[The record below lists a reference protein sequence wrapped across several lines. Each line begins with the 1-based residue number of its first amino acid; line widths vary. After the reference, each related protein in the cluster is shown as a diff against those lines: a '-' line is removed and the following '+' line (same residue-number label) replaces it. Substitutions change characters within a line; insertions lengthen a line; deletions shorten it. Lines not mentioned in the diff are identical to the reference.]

1 VSAWI
6 HFALAH
12 RRAVALLALLLS
24 LVGVL
29 ELTRVDVDV
38 FPDLDRPGV
47 TVMTHI
53 PGLSPEETE
62 ARLTNPIEAALRGTP
77 GVEAIWSASSIGLS
91 HVHVVFGWNQ
101 DQAQA
106 RARIQERLTSVQGQ
120 LPKGANPILLPFV
133 SVMGE
138 VDLVGLSSIAASGD
152 GAVSPAK
159 VRELADRVVR
169 PRLLAL
175 PGVAQV
181 LVIGGEVQELQIQ
194 VDPQALE
201 HYGLT
206 LVKVR
211 EAVAKLGQVGIGGI
225 LPYENQEYLVRVL
238 AEGNARDLAN
248 AVVADVS
255 SPAQRGELTTSSP
268 AQRGRAGRG
277 VHEIVEVQSPVLL
290 SQVAKIKPASILK
303 RGSAGVDGGSGVIL
317 SVYKAPS
324 VDSRRLSRAIGA
336 ELGAMRGELPPGV
349 KVDRIFKQ
357 ADFIQA
363 AIDNVLSALREG
375 GLLVVAVVLLF
386 LASLRAS
393 AITLTALPVSLLL
406 TLLLLEWFGISIN
419 TMTLGG
425 LCIGVGQLVDD
436 AVVDVENVWRRLREN
451 RKAPSPRPVIE
462 VIASA
467 SVEVRES
474 IVYATL
480 VVVLSVVPMALLS
493 GVEGRLFRPL
503 VEAYVIAVLV
513 SLLVSLTLTPAL
525 CALWLPGHEEGERES
540 PLVAFLKRQNQ
551 KLLRPVLRRPW
562 FYLAGATLLCAVA
575 VLGLDRLPREFL
587 PPFNEGT
594 LTINLAA
601 VPGITLSDSDRLGS
615 LAERLLLEVPE
626 VVRTGRRTGRA
637 ELDTHSAGVHQ
648 SEIEVELREGR
659 PRPEVEADI
668 RRRLSALP
676 GMVVYLGQPISH
688 RLEHLLEGMNGQI
701 VVRVFG
707 HDPLELRRLGESVE
721 RTMAKLPGIVDLQ
734 LEKQLPI
741 PELLVQVDRPR
752 AALLGLNA
760 GDVAQQAQDALY
772 GQSVGSVAVDGQA
785 MEVRVKVAPEA
796 QATPEAIARL
806 PIARASGGSVPL
818 GEVAAVR
825 EGSGLDYLNH
835 DDGRRFIAVTANVA
849 GGDASQVA
857 AAVERAIARDVVLPA
872 GTHVQYGGVW
882 PAQRA
887 AQHNILLYCGLAFLC
902 IALALLYH
910 FRSVALALLTL
921 FNIPLSLIGSVGALV
936 LSGEPLSVASALGF
950 VAVCGIASR
959 NTILLLSHY
968 LHLIHVEGERFG
980 EQAIV
985 RGSLERLTPMLM
997 TALTAGLALLPL
1009 IFSRQSPGK
1018 EILGPVAVVIA
1029 GGLCSSTLLDLVVT
1043 PAAFL
1048 LVGRRAAGRASVRVL
1063 APASLGD
1070 ERSGTA
1076 TGSQG

>member
-1 VSAWI
+1 MSAWI

-12 RRAVALLALLLS
+12 RRAVAFLALVLS
-24 LVGVL
+24 LVGAV
-29 ELTRVDVDV
+29 ELARVDVDV

-62 ARLTNPIEAALRGTP
+62 ARLTDPIEAALRGTP

-91 HVHVVFGWNQ
+91 HVHVVFGWNE

-106 RARIQERLTSVQGQ
+106 RARVQERLASVQGQ
-120 LPKGANPILLPFV
+120 LPKGASPILLPFV

-138 VDLVGLSSIAASGD
+138 VDLIGLSAAGTGPD
-152 GAVSPAK
+152 AQTPARL
-159 VRELADRVVR
+159 RELADRAVR

-181 LVIGGEVQELQIQ
+181 LVIGGDVQELQVQ
-194 VDPQALE
+194 VDPQALAQ
-201 HYGLT
+201 HGLT
-206 LVKVR
+206 LAQVR
-211 EAVAKLGQVGIGGI
+211 DAVAKVGQVGIGGI
-225 LPYENQEYLVRVL
+225 LPYDNQEYLVRVL
-238 AEGNARDLAN
+238 AEGNGGDLAS
-248 AVVADVS
+248 VVVKAADSSSPVVKAGASS
-255 SPAQRGELTTSSP
+255 SPARS
-268 AQRGRAGRG
+268 AGGGARRG
-277 VHEIVEVQSPVLL
+277 VDEDVTAPVLL
-290 SQVAKIKPASILK
+290 SQVAKIKLASILK
-303 RGSAGVDGGSGVIL
+303 RGSAGIDGGAGVIL
-317 SVYKAPS
+317 SVYKAPN

-336 ELGAMRGELPPGV
+336 ELEALRSDLPHGV

-363 AIDNVLSALREG
+363 AVDNVLTALREG

-393 AITLTALPVSLLL
+393 AITLTALPVSLLF

-451 RKAPSPRPVIE
+451 RKSAAPRPVIE

-480 VVVLSVVPMALLS
+480 VVVLSVLPMALLS

-525 CALWLPGHEEGERES
+525 CALWLPGQKEGERES
-540 PLVAFLKRQNQ
+540 PVVTFLKRQNER
-551 KLLRPVLRRPW
+551 LLGPVLRRPW
-562 FYLAGATLLCAVA
+562 LYLAGASLLCAVA
-575 VLGLDRLPREFL
+575 VIGLDRLPREFL

-601 VPGITLSDSDRLGS
+601 VPGITLADSDRLGS
-615 LAERLLLEVPE
+615 LAEKLLLEVPE

-648 SEIEVELREGR
+648 SEIEVELHPGR
-659 PRPEVEADI
+659 TRPEVEADI

-676 GMVVYLGQPISH
+676 GIVVYLGQPISH

-707 HDPLELRRLGESVE
+707 QDPLELRRLGEAVE
-721 RTMAKLPGIVDLQ
+721 QTMAKLPGIVDLQ

-741 PELLVQVDRPR
+741 PELLVEVDRPR
-752 AALLGLNA
+752 AAGLGLNA

-772 GQSVGSVAVDGQA
+772 GQTVGSIPVDGQA
-785 MEVRVKVAPEA
+785 MDLRVKVAPEA
-796 QATPEAIARL
+796 QATPEAIAQL
-806 PIARASGGSVPL
+806 PIAGVGGSSVRL
-818 GEVAAVR
+818 GQVAAVR

-835 DDGRRFIAVTANVA
+835 DDGRRFIAVTANVT
-849 GGDASQVA
+849 GSDASQVA
-857 AAVERAIARDVVLPA
+857 AAVERAIARDVPMPTGA
-872 GTHVQYGGVW
+872 HVQYGGVW

-887 AQHNILLYCGLAFLC
+887 AQHNILLYCGLALVC

-910 FRSVALALLTL
+910 FRSVALTLLTL
-921 FNIPLSLIGSVGALV
+921 FNIPLSLIGSVAALV
-936 LSGEPLSVASALGF
+936 IAGEPLSVASALGF

-980 EQAIV
+980 ERAIV

-1043 PAAFL
+1043 PAVFL
-1048 LVGRRAAGRASVRVL
+1048 LVGRRAAARVL
-1063 APASLGD
+1063 SPRTSSFVFPPQR
-1070 ERSGTA
+1070 EPVSK
-1076 TGSQG
+1076 